1 MRRKWKHASREGRNI
16 GRKQERESERVSERK
31 YKIVELLLS
40 PARAKSRLVISRK
53 AKYKVG
59 ERAGRGAGAGA
70 GGVEAVKGL

>member
-1 MRRKWKHASREGRNI
+1 MPVEKGKNRGGKE
-16 GRKQERESERVSERK
+16 ERESERERVSERK

-59 ERAGRGAGAGA
+59 ERAGRGAGTGD
-70 GGVEAVKGL
+70 GGIGAVKGL